1 MARTSGGA
9 ATATATL
16 QIPMRTFT
24 NDFTGD
30 TSQYNP
36 LVLVRNFAEPQIF
49 ELDVEKS
56 AEVLYIHIMGGG
68 ERSRMGHATGAR
80 ECCEATGGDGA
91 GGGARG
97 CLYRVSQGTG
107 LVNVATSRRACALAL
122 V

>member
-56 AEVLYIHIMGGG
+56 AEVLYIHIMG
-68 ERSRMGHATGAR
+68 
-80 ECCEATGGDGA
+80 
-91 GGGARG
+91 
-97 CLYRVSQGTG
+97 
-107 LVNVATSRRACALAL
+107 
-122 V
+122 